1 MTLHTKPTKEE
12 LQAGA
17 EKALAEAEALAT
29 QEPEVEPE
37 KVEEVV
43 EEPVVEQEV
52 VADPE
57 ETLELKKKLTNSAK
71 EAQVLQ
77 SRTKKYDEA
86 VGEAEAIVAPT
97 DADMEAEYGTADWN
111 EMTMTEQRLA
121 KKSWL
126 SEKRF
131 EIMSKVS
138 KEGRD
143 IEKWNA
149 SVDTFV
155 DDPKVL
161 IDHPELE
168 GKTEDFK
175 LFAMKPSRRGLD
187 MQDLILAFNGDLAI
201 NAKPKNKGKMFES
214 GVAGNKEKPQ
224 PGADKLS
231 PSQSRVLMNT
241 DYKKWKEMLKQGKIS
256 NE

>member
-29 QEPEVEPE
+29 QEPEKEAE

-43 EEPVVEQEV
+43 EEPVVEQEP
-52 VADPE
+52 VAEPE

-86 VGEAEAIVAPT
+86 VGEAEAIVEPT
-97 DADMEAEYGTADWN
+97 DAEMSAEYGTTEWQ
-111 EMTMTEQRLA
+111 EMTLTEQKLA
-121 KKSWL
+121 KKSWIN
-126 SEKRF
+126 EKRF
-131 EIMSKVS
+131 EIMSKVA
-138 KEGRD
+138 KEGKD
-143 IEKWNA
+143 IEKWNSA
-149 SVDTFV
+149 VDTFV
-155 DDPKVL
+155 GDPKVL
-161 IDHPELE
+161 ISHPELE

-187 MQDLILAFNGDLAI
+187 MEDLILAFNGDQIL

-214 GVAGNKEKPQ
+214 GVAGNKDKPQ
-224 PGADKLS
+224 PGADKLT
-231 PSQSRVLMNT
+231 PAQSRTLMNT
-241 DYKKWKEMLKQGKIS
+241 DYKKWKELLKQGKIS